1 MRKKCSFRN
10 FASNKLFSLPLKA
23 NSRKSNRE
31 ETTEGDYDSERFIS
45 AAMSDFR
52 YIINLSSVMGLMKMF
67 SR

>member
-1 MRKKCSFRN
+1 MFFPQFCKQQTF
-10 FASNKLFSLPLKA
+10 FLLEA

-31 ETTEGDYDSERFIS
+31 ETTEGDYDSERFIF